1 MSIAEPNSYGSL
13 TLCFGSFAML
23 KLSFA
28 ASVNFSTKWQ
38 FDLKIVYLRQRHDL
52 SLLEILANQKHLT
65 RKKDNLNFQAPVD
78 LPPAKEQWEKLIKER
93 PNLENT
99 DENQDLDNILYYVT
113 EVELDDIVF
122 NSDITDEEILKVF
135 YSIKRRKRMN

>member
-1 MSIAEPNSYGSL
+1 MSNAEPNSYGSL

-52 SLLEILANQKHLT
+52 SLLEILANQKHLM
-65 RKKDNLNFQAPVD
+65 RKKDYLNFQAPVD

-93 PNLENT
+93 PNL
-99 DENQDLDNILYYVT
+99 
-113 EVELDDIVF
+113 
-122 NSDITDEEILKVF
+122 
-135 YSIKRRKRMN
+135 